1 MFAVVFEV
9 EPKPDRFDDYLSL
22 AAKLKPRLEK
32 IDGFIDVE
40 RFKSKRSDRR
50 ILSLSI
56 WRDEKSMVRWRT
68 EEVHSGV
75 QRQGHFEIF
84 TDYRLRVGEITS
96 DSSPPSNLPIQQQR
110 FDETEIGDAKA
121 LTLTTLTPFA
131 TDADLTPADL
141 GLQTATAGLVDM
153 EAYESIYNP
162 GKIVLIAAW
171 RTAGDAAS
179 WQPPKP
185 ESAATLRHR
194 CVRVIRDYGKF
205 ERREAP
211 QYLSQR

>member
-96 DSSPPSNLPIQQQR
+96 DSAPPSNRTIQQQR

-121 LTLTTLTPFA
+121 LTLTTLTPFS

-141 GLQTATAGLVDM
+141 GLQTATAGLVDL

-162 GKIVLIAAW
+162 GKIVLVAAW

-179 WQPPKP
+179 WEPPKP
-185 ESAATLRHR
+185 ERVATLRHR

-211 QYLSQR
+211 QYLSPR

>member
-56 WRDEKSMVRWRT
+56 WRDEKSIVRWRT
-68 EEVHSGV
+68 EEVHYAV

-96 DSSPPSNLPIQQQR
+96 DNAPPSNLTIEQQR
-110 FDETEIGDAKA
+110 FDETEIGEAKA
-121 LTLTTLTPFA
+121 LTLTTLTPLA
-131 TDADLTPADL
+131 RSAGLAPDDLMP
-141 GLQTATAGLVDM
+141 QTATVGLVDV

-162 GKIVLIAAW
+162 GKVVLVAAW

-179 WQPPKP
+179 WEPPKP
-185 ESAATLRHR
+185 ETIGTMRHR
-194 CVRVIRDYGKF
+194 RVRVIRDYGKN